1 MKVHYFIKGKCGS
14 IAFGDESRGEL
25 WGNELKEFK
34 IIIGELGKELGLNQV
49 NRTKLGIN
57 LK

>member
-25 WGNELKEFK
+25 LGNYLKEYKTF
-34 IIIGELGKELGLNQV
+34 IGELE
-49 NRTKLGIN
+49 
-57 LK
+57 